1 MTVAAGNIII
11 SESRDALNKA
21 LQKLG
26 SGAPMFTQDNKDVFL
41 FSTQNNPNI
50 ISFNYNMMGSETEA
64 ILEIIDP
71 KNEFEDLYINTQSAF
86 LSLGRYLS
94 FGNPKEKNSIEKK
107 EEEEILKSTKELPKL
122 GSAEFKNIVD
132 LSKTKYFY
140 LSFGVGPN
148 PEYWSPVQRLMITG
162 VVLDPSKT
170 RKITLR
176 FAPVPRSLNKD
187 NRKGL
192 YNQSLDAVLYGYK
205 TRFTS
210 YSDELNFFGNDRSG
224 FPIYGDGDDLLGGD
238 LDIHKLVVDVVTRFV
253 KKFTGGANV
262 ILLLPNL
269 NITLSKYY
277 ERVKGET
284 SPGGF
289 GPNYGYEDK
298 RFAVEALLKKLGLQ
312 LLITPK
318 GPYKVTQ
325 ANANSGPNLLPA
337 QIVEQAKSGG
347 IPLRAGDDLYE
358 NNEFYASM
366 EASDTGKTPD
376 ALAKVKSVINNICK
390 VSGDAYTPYPIYI
403 AESDMELLDILSD
416 LPGFDS
422 NKDTYILGDAS
433 FINALVYTGDR
444 MKDLAGYIY
453 KDDLA
458 FFGSGEYANKIKEK
472 NRVKYPGY
480 LLGNLY
486 SVPDKFALAS
496 VEGVTDVDEDVEK
509 QAIPIFRYNTQN
521 PNVLSIKAKDEGNY
535 FANLLLTFAANI
547 DRVAQFVKEGG
558 GINIREND
566 FEILDQAGMAKA
578 VLANK
583 YSSFGPALDNKK
595 LIKKIM
601 DKLSPDLVKEVYD
614 DGDAREKAIASFVEA
629 ISRNGNAMTVEIEE
643 ELEQSPPQLMDRFAN
658 MITKVTRSAT
668 IQTLP
673 FFNLATRGALVSK
686 PVILLAEDAPVKTS
700 GKVKRSKFNR
710 FLTGLYFITGL
721 KHTISS
727 GKCHSEFQ
735 LAKIDMTTKLETV
748 NIPTIKVG
756 DENFTVPVTLP
767 KDQADLWKTI
777 PAPNFYT
784 KF

>member
-11 SESRDALNKA
+11 SESREALNKA

-26 SGAPMFTQDNKDVFL
+26 SAAPMFTQDNKDVFL

-71 KNEFEDLYINTQSAF
+71 KNEFEDLYVNTQSAF

-94 FGNPKEKNSIEKK
+94 FGNSKEKNSIEKK

-148 PEYWSPVQRLMITG
+148 PEYWSPVQRLMVTG

-176 FAPVPRSLNKD
+176 FAPVPRPLNKD

-192 YNQSLDAVLYGYK
+192 YNQNLDAVVYGYK

-210 YSDELNFFGNDRSG
+210 YSDELNFFGNDRLG
-224 FPIYGDGDDLLGGD
+224 FPIYGNDQLLE

-284 SPGGF
+284 SPGGP
-289 GPNYGYEDK
+289 GPNYRYEDK

-312 LLITPK
+312 LLINPK
-318 GPYKVTQ
+318 PPYKATQ
-325 ANANSGPNLLPA
+325 ANAGAGPNLLPA
-337 QIVEQAKSGG
+337 QLVEQAKAGG
-347 IPLRAGDDLYE
+347 VPLRAGDDLYK

-390 VSGDAYTPYPIYI
+390 VSGDTYTPYPIYI
-403 AESDMELLDILSD
+403 AESDMELLDILAD

-422 NKDTYILGDAS
+422 NRDTYILGDAS

-496 VEGVTDVDEDVEK
+496 VEGVTDVEEDVEK

-601 DKLSPDLVKEVYD
+601 DKLSPDLVKEVYDD

-727 GKCHSEFQ
+727 GKCFSEFQ
-735 LAKIDMTTKLETV
+735 LAKIDLTTKLKQVEASNPYTQ
-748 NIPTIKVG
+748 TSQLA
-756 DENFTVPVTLP
+756 TVPKV
-767 KDQADLWKTI
+767 QADLRKTL
-777 PAPNFYT
+777 PASNFY
-784 KF
+784 KILK

>member
-11 SESRDALNKA
+11 SESRDAINDALN
-21 LQKLG
+21 KLG
-26 SGAPMFTQDNKDVFL
+26 SGAPMFTQDNDDVFL

-64 ILEIIDP
+64 ILELIDP

-94 FGNPKEKNSIEKK
+94 YGNSKEKNSIEKK
-107 EEEEILKSTKELPKL
+107 EEDEILKSTEKLSKL
-122 GSAEFKNIVD
+122 GAQEFKDIVN

-148 PEYWSPVQRLMITG
+148 PQYWSPVQRLMITG

-170 RKITLR
+170 RKITIR
-176 FAPVPRSLNKD
+176 FAPVPRSLSRD
-187 NRKGL
+187 NRRGL

-205 TRFTS
+205 TRFTA
-210 YSDELNFFGNDRSG
+210 YSDELDFFGNDRFGS
-224 FPIYGDGDDLLGGD
+224 PIYGDDELKE
-238 LDIHKLVVDVVTRFV
+238 LDIHKLVVDVVTRFM
-253 KKFTGGANV
+253 KKFTGGANI
-262 ILLLPNL
+262 ILLLPDL
-269 NITLSKYY
+269 NITLSKYW

-284 SPGGF
+284 SPGGS
-289 GPNYGYEDK
+289 GPSFSYENK

-318 GPYKVTQ
+318 PPYKATQ
-325 ANANSGPNLLPA
+325 ENAGAGTNLLVAPT
-337 QIVEQAKSGG
+337 VERAKTAGN
-347 IPLRAGDDLYE
+347 PLLAGDDLYK
-358 NNEFYASM
+358 NNNFYASM

-376 ALAKVKSVINNICK
+376 SLAKVKSVINNICK
-390 VSGDAYTPYPIYI
+390 VSGDTYTSYPIYI
-403 AESDMELLDILSD
+403 AESDMELLDILSTI
-416 LPGFDS
+416 PGFDS

-444 MKDLAGYIY
+444 IKDLAGYIY

-458 FFGSGEYANKIKEK
+458 FFGSGEYAQKIKEK
-472 NRVKYPGY
+472 NRIKYPGY

-486 SVPDKFALAS
+486 SVPDKFALAD
-496 VEGVTDVDEDVEK
+496 VQGVTDVDEDIEK

-521 PNVLSIKAKDEGNY
+521 PNVISIKAKDEGNY

-566 FEILDQAGMAKA
+566 FEIIDQAGMAKA

-583 YSSFGPALDNKK
+583 YSSFGPALDNKQ

-601 DKLSPDLVKEVYD
+601 DKLSPDLAKEVYD
-614 DGDAREKAIASFVEA
+614 EGSDAREKAVASFVEA

-643 ELEQSPPQLMDRFAN
+643 ELEQSPPQLMDKFAS
-658 MITKVTRSAT
+658 MLTKVTRSAT

-735 LAKIDMTTKLETV
+735 LAKIDMTTKLK
-748 NIPTIKVG
+748 KVVVSNPNTQSS
-756 DENFTVPVTLP
+756 EQVYVPE
-767 KDQADLWKTI
+767 DRKTI
-777 PAPNFYT
+777 PTYNEVPAPNTY
-784 KF
+784 KKL